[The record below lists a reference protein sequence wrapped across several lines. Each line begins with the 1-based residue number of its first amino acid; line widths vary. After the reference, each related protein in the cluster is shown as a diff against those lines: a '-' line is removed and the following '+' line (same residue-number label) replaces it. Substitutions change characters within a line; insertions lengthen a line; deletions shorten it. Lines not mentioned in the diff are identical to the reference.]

1 MRNYKFHSFPFLG
14 IFLMINKL
22 NNTKNYAAFKLLN
35 LKNKESQITSNNNNG
50 KEYLPIFELRWNNF
64 SIINTV
70 SDISRADWWR
80 RWLYST
86 NAKDIGML
94 YIYFA
99 IFSGMI
105 GTCLSLLIRI
115 ELGSP
120 GTQILAN
127 DAQLYNTIITAHA
140 FIMIFFMVIFSFI
153 LSLIRYNIDKILN
166 VNNINWNI
174 KMFKYRN
181 IIISFLSILNKKV
194 KNIVY
199 FYSFSKI
206 YNKKENEKYINHINN
221 KPPFEYKE
229 FIIVDPYNNRD
240 KIAKVAS
247 KSKGVY
253 VFEIIKSKIFY
264 VGSSINLY
272 NRVCSYFMPSI
283 LTNADRRVL
292 RYFRKYGFK
301 DVKLTLYVL
310 SSEFSIE
317 QIIQLEQYFINF
329 YSSTNSLLNVDLVAG
344 GRMGVH
350 APMSIENRERLR
362 MQRGIAFF
370 VYDTITHSLIYKFK
384 SKQQAYD
391 NIHIDHSTLNNCLN
405 EGILYL
411 DRFMFSIEIINE
423 FPFESF
429 MSIEDLK
436 NLILKKQIAK
446 RKIQI
451 NSKKIFAENIKQ
463 PNLSKIFNSINSFA
477 KAVKGDRG
485 TIRSY
490 LNNENKKES
499 LYRKQWKLTKIND

>member
-1 MRNYKFHSFPFLG
+1 
-14 IFLMINKL
+14 
-22 NNTKNYAAFKLLN
+22 
-35 LKNKESQITSNNNNG
+35 
-50 KEYLPIFELRWNNF
+50 
-64 SIINTV
+64 
-70 SDISRADWWR
+70 
-80 RWLYST
+80 
-86 NAKDIGML
+86 
-94 YIYFA
+94 
-99 IFSGMI
+99 MI

-140 FIMIFFMVIFSFI
+140 FIMIFFMVIFLSI
-153 LSLIRYNIDKILN
+153 LSLIRYNIDKILYI
-166 VNNINWNI
+166 NNINWNI
-174 KMFKYRN
+174 KIFKYIN
-181 IIISFLSILNKKV
+181 ISISFLSILNKRV
-194 KNIVY
+194 KNLVY
-199 FYSFSKI
+199 FYNFSKV
-206 YNKKENEKYINHINN
+206 YNKKENDKYINHINN

-240 KIAKVAS
+240 KIAKEAS
-247 KSKGVY
+247 KDKGVY
-253 VFEIIKSKIFY
+253 VFEVIKSKIFY

-283 LTNADRRVL
+283 LANADRRVL

-301 DVKLTLYVL
+301 DVKLTLYIL
-310 SSEFSIE
+310 PSESSIE
-317 QIIQLEQYFINF
+317 QIIQLEQYFIDF

-350 APMSIENRERLR
+350 APMSIESRERLR

-370 VYDTITHSLIYKFK
+370 VYDTITHSLIYKFE

-391 NIHIDHSTLNNCLN
+391 QIHIDHSTLNNCLN

-423 FPFESF
+423 FPFEYF

-436 NLILKKQIAK
+436 NLILEKQIAK

-451 NSKKIFAENIKQ
+451 NSKKIYAENTKQ
-463 PNLSKIFNSINSFA
+463 PNLSKVFNSINSFA
-477 KAVKGDRG
+477 KSVKGDRG

-490 LNNENKKES
+490 LNNDNKKES
-499 LYRKQWKLTKIND
+499 LYRKQ

>member
-1 MRNYKFHSFPFLG
+1 MK
-14 IFLMINKL
+14 NKL
-22 NNTKNYAAFKLLN
+22 NDIENLSMIYLLN
-35 LKNKESQITSNNNNG
+35 LKNKNNEWILKNNREKG
-50 KEYLPIFELRWNNF
+50 CLPEFKIVWNNKN
-64 SIINTV
+64 IVNTISEV
-70 SDISRADWWR
+70 SRADWWR

-86 NAKDIGML
+86 NAKDIGTL
-94 YIYFA
+94 YLYFA

-140 FIMIFFMVIFSFI
+140 FIMIFFMVIFLSI
-153 LSLIRYNIDKILN
+153 LSLIRYNIDKILYI
-166 VNNINWNI
+166 NNINWNI
-174 KMFKYRN
+174 KIFKYIN
-181 IIISFLSILNKKV
+181 ISISFLSILNKRV
-194 KNIVY
+194 KNLVY
-199 FYSFSKI
+199 FYNFSKV
-206 YNKKENEKYINHINN
+206 YNKKENDKYINHINN

-240 KIAKVAS
+240 KIAKEAS
-247 KSKGVY
+247 KDKGVY
-253 VFEIIKSKIFY
+253 VFEVIKSKIFY

-283 LTNADRRVL
+283 LANADRRVL

-301 DVKLTLYVL
+301 DVKLTLYIL
-310 SSEFSIE
+310 PSESSIE
-317 QIIQLEQYFINF
+317 QIIQLEQYFIDF

-350 APMSIENRERLR
+350 APMSIESRERLR

-370 VYDTITHSLIYKFK
+370 VYDTITHSLIYKFE

-391 NIHIDHSTLNNCLN
+391 QIHIDHSTLNNCLN

-423 FPFESF
+423 FPFEYF

-436 NLILKKQIAK
+436 NLILEKQIAK

-451 NSKKIFAENIKQ
+451 NSKKIYAENTKQ
-463 PNLSKIFNSINSFA
+463 PNLSKVFNSINSFA
-477 KAVKGDRG
+477 KSVKGDRG

-490 LNNENKKES
+490 LNNDNKKES